1 MFRAH
6 TVILDCDSTLSAIE
20 GIDELATASQ
30 RTEIAGLTDAAMR
43 GVVPLE
49 AVYARRLD
57 IVRPGRARIAAL
69 GARYVEMLVEDA
81 DAVIRVLREE
91 GVAVRLISGGLR
103 PAVLILAEA
112 LGVAP
117 YEVRAVDVHFDERGE
132 YSGFETSSPLTRGG
146 GKLTVV
152 KDWTPALRRPIL
164 LVGDGATDLEARPA
178 VDRFVAY
185 AGVVSRPDVI
195 AAADEVIASRSLAP
209 LLPIALGD
217 TAPSSPDAREL
228 YDRGV
233 RLRSPRPPVS
243 GTPMQS

>member
-20 GIDELATASQ
+20 GIDELATAAQ
-30 RTEIAGLTDAAMR
+30 RAEIVRLTDAAMR
-43 GVVPLE
+43 GMVPLE

-69 GARYVEMLVEDA
+69 GARYVETLVEDA
-81 DAVIRVLREE
+81 DAVIRALREE

-103 PAVLILAEA
+103 PAVLVLADA
-112 LGVAP
+112 LGVASH
-117 YEVRAVDVHFDERGE
+117 EVRAVDVHFDERGE
-132 YSGFETSSPLTRGG
+132 YAGFEMSSPLTRGG

-185 AGVVSRPDVI
+185 AGVVSRRDVI

-217 TAPSSPDAREL
+217 TAPSGPDAREL

-243 GTPMQS
+243 RTPMQS